1 MLRTAIIGSGP
12 AGIYAAAALVKAGDA
27 SVDVFDRL
35 PCPFGLVRYGV
46 APDHPKIKSIAA
58 ALHKVLDD
66 PAVRFLGNVEVGTD
80 VSLTELHEHYDAIVF
95 ANGAAVDRRLGIPG
109 EDLPGSIS
117 ATEFVNWYN
126 GHPDAPIDRYTLDA
140 RTVAVI
146 GVGNVA
152 VDVARVLAKTSDEL
166 RATDVPGHVLHVLAA
181 SAVTD
186 IHVIGR
192 RGPVQAK
199 WTTHE
204 LRELGE
210 LANADVVVRRDELVL
225 DEASEAQ
232 LASDAA
238 ARRNLDALRAWAD
251 RPAAGRAR
259 RVHLRFLL
267 RPAELLGDE
276 RVAGVRLVRTALDGS
291 GSARDT
297 ADECVLD
304 AQLVVRSVGYRGVAL
319 AGLPF
324 DDATGTVPHDAGRV
338 LRDGGPAA
346 GEYVAGWIKRGPT
359 GVVGTNKHD
368 ANETIEALLADARS
382 GRLPVAAVRDG
393 DALPAL
399 LAGRGTVVVTWTG
412 WASIERAERELG
424 AASGRE
430 REKIADR
437 QALLRAAAG

>member
-80 VSLTELHEHYDAIVF
+80 VSLAELHEHYDAIVF

-267 RPAELLGDE
+267 RPAELLGDD

-382 GRLPVAAVRDG
+382 GRLPVAAVRDR
-393 DALPAL
+393 DALPGL

>member
-1 MLRTAIIGSGP
+1 MLRVAIIGSGP

-27 SVDVFDRL
+27 AIDVFDRL

-66 PAVRFLGNVEVGTD
+66 PAVRFLGNVEVGAD
-80 VSLTELHEHYDAIVF
+80 VSLAELHEHYDAIVF
-95 ANGAAVDRRLGIPG
+95 AHGAAVDRRLGIPG
-109 EDLPGSIS
+109 EALPGSIS
-117 ATEFVNWYN
+117 ATDFVNWYN

-140 RTVAVI
+140 HTVAVI

-152 VDVARVLAKTSDEL
+152 VDVARVLAKTSEEL
-166 RATDVPGHVLHVLAA
+166 RVTDVPGHVLDVLAA
-181 SAVTD
+181 SAVSD

-210 LANADVVVRRDELVL
+210 LANADIVVRRDELVL
-225 DEASEAQ
+225 DDASEAL
-232 LASDAA
+232 LATDAG

-251 RPAAGRAR
+251 RPAEGRAR

-267 RPAELLGDE
+267 RPAEVLGTG
-276 RVAGVRLVRTALDGS
+276 RVTGVRLVRTELDGS
-291 GSARDT
+291 GNARDT
-297 ADECVLD
+297 AQECVLD
-304 AQLVVRSVGYRGVAL
+304 AQMVVRSVGYRGVAL

-324 DDATGTVPHDAGRV
+324 DERTGTVPQDAGRV
-338 LRDGGPAA
+338 LRGDGPAP

-368 ANETIEALLADARS
+368 ANETVETLLADAEA
-382 GRLPVAAVRDG
+382 GALAAAPVRDPA
-393 DALPAL
+393 ALPRL
-399 LAGRGTVVVTWTG
+399 LAARGTVVVTWAG

-424 AASGRE
+424 TLTGRE